1 MIYDKKTGD
10 VKIIDKTKSQKK
22 TIIRNYDD
30 LERERAQLLK
40 ELNQKQLKP
49 AEKIDKLATLEQKF

>member
-49 AEKIDKLATLEQKF
+49 AEKIDKLATLE